1 MRKNLIFLLAIFVCA
16 FGFTLVSAQSGPNN
30 RTPEAV
36 STFSAAGEPN
46 ATALSSADIFSHLS
60 EARRKLSSRPA
71 SAISGELV
79 TLAAVNP
86 RTAEISL
93 FSLGKDEFLVRDA
106 DLSATTQTGGAVRIH
121 VVRANGVNTA
131 VTVTDLS
138 NGRPLIPLMV
148 QFPIV
153 KGGAITEMAYYTSAH
168 PALLSPQVTETGQ
181 KYVRRMLDAAAERLA
196 QNGVVVPADIVDIA
210 EHLCIVEHTDHK
222 RFKNEDRTL
231 LFPEIL
237 SLYALNQG
245 NTYRYSVSSAGAGG
259 MIQMIPRTYAAIRDQ
274 HAGVS
279 LQADF
284 VDGMRNHSNALQA
297 MLLYMNDTWNNL
309 NQSPEVQEALRSGIA
324 SKPELMAAG
333 YNSNP
338 MKLPMYLKNGGAQWR
353 TLIPAETQIYLAI
366 YSSVDSTLQLGSHST
381 ADEKTSSSLETPA
394 MVAQPSMASTVLS
407 WLGRSVS
414 IGGPLLGRLLR

>member
-16 FGFTLVSAQSGPNN
+16 FGFTLVSAQSGPSN

-36 STFSAAGEPN
+36 STFSAAGEAN
-46 ATALSSADIFSHLS
+46 ATALSPADIFSHLS
-60 EARRKLSSRPA
+60 EARRILSSR
-71 SAISGELV
+71 SAISGEVV
-79 TLAAVNP
+79 TLAALNP

-106 DLSATTQTGGAVRIH
+106 DLSATTQKGGAVRIH